1 MPGRA
6 FNLSFVIR
14 PQKGAGEKPRHRGS
28 RAWGGLK
35 KFGVV
40 GQVECNSHRL
50 ARRSRA
56 SGWWVEAATVIRRCP
71 FFVHSANEPSP
82 IPNLR
87 APMGGLHVE
96 HLRRVLAR
104 FIVRSKININAGSE
118 PILAVA
124 QIDSI
129 GPGRNDARL
138 PHATRP
144 SDNMISIRQTAAFGL
159 LVEHAS
165 TSSA

>member
-1 MPGRA
+1 MAASVTSKLRSLTDRCKSSRSGRR
-6 FNLSFVIR
+6 F
-14 PQKGAGEKPRHRGS
+14 
-28 RAWGGLK
+28 
-35 KFGVV
+35 
-40 GQVECNSHRL
+40 
-50 ARRSRA
+50 ARRSR
-56 SGWWVEAATVIRRCP
+56 SIGWWVEAATVIRRCP

-104 FIVRSKININAGSE
+104 FIVRSKININADSE

-124 QIDSI
+124 QINSI

-144 SDNMISIRQTAAFGL
+144 SDNMTAIRQTAAFGL
-159 LVEHAS
+159 LVEQLIYAEHTPENAPS
-165 TSSA
+165 RRSDISRPAVR